1 MAKVQNDSLVNLIKE
16 ICKGVF
22 DAQKPS
28 TYFYGTVISISPLK
42 VQLASNLI
50 LTDKFLKVPKSLT
63 DYTMQVS
70 MNWSTDSANIDH
82 THNVDYSDKYTAL
95 GDTENKSTVT
105 KQMNSKAT
113 HSHSVVGT
121 KEITIHNSLKIGDK
135 VYLAMCQGGQ
145 DFIIIDKVV
154 G

>member
-1 MAKVQNDSLVNLIKE
+1 MPKVQNDSLVNLIKE

-28 TYFYGTVISISPLK
+28 TYFYGTVTSVSPLK

-50 LTDKFLKVPKSLT
+50 LTDKFLKVPQSLT
-63 DYTMQVS
+63 DYTLEVS
-70 MNWSTDSANIDH
+70 MNWNTESTNIDH
-82 THNVDYSDKYTAL
+82 THDVDYTDKYTSS
-95 GDTENKSTVT
+95 GDIENKSSVT
-105 KQMNSKAT
+105 KRMNSNII
-113 HSHSVVGT
+113 HSHNVFGT